1 MAAIANTGSIA
12 DFAYNRVDGVPA
24 AISGTVMRQYAE
36 ANVYQLENWTGDSIG
51 TTSIDQKY
59 VPFLVEMTVAQTVA
73 RMNGIGM
80 TNNWSL
86 GDFSVN
92 KGEGSSTAG
101 LQVQTALDNAKLAL
115 KSLGR
120 KNPIYATFY
129 G

>member
-51 TTSIDQKY
+51 TTAIDQKY
-59 VPFLVEMTVAQTVA
+59 VPFLIEMTVAQTVA

-80 TNNWSL
+80 NNNWSL

-115 KSLGR
+115 RALGR

>member
-1 MAAIANTGSIA
+1 M
-12 DFAYNRVDGVPA
+12 
-24 AISGTVMRQYAE
+24 
-36 ANVYQLENWTGDSIG
+36 
-51 TTSIDQKY
+51 
-59 VPFLVEMTVAQTVA
+59 PFLVEMTVAQTVA

-80 TNNWSL
+80 NNNWSL

-115 KSLGR
+115 RALGR